1 MMENQLKDEV
11 LEEAS
16 GGRFAQQHTNFC
28 PRCRSA
34 SYTVLQMEKGIEHRE
49 CKTCHL
55 KYDYRKW

>member
-11 LEEAS
+11 LEGAS

-34 SYTVLQMEKGIEHRE
+34 SYTVLQVEKGIEHRE